1 MNKAGTYSY
10 QGDEYQRVCCD
21 LHKNNLF
28 YDQNFRRMSS
38 TSICQAC
45 TTLHANYR
53 EAPEDHCAEAES

>member
-28 YDQNFRRMSS
+28 YDQNFRRISYFREY
-38 TSICQAC
+38 
-45 TTLHANYR
+45 YR
-53 EAPEDHCAEAES
+53 ILNE